1 MILYGWSYVSSVAVC
16 VQVSE
21 LSTEGQ
27 YPNTLCAVDIATDWV
42 ACRAV
47 LGKGQQRVGG
57 VIHRIGQTCPSLCW
71 AWIRTTAASSS
82 TTTSEVDAE
91 SRTGG

>member
-1 MILYGWSYVSSVAVC
+1 MILYGWSYVSSVAVG

-57 VIHRIGQTCPSLCW
+57 AIHRIGQTLPFPLLGLDSDNG
-71 AWIRTTAASSS
+71 
-82 TTTSEVDAE
+82 SEFINHHL
-91 SRTGG
+91 